1 MKKIFSI
8 FEFYI
13 NSSLHLSFCVLSLI
27 LITNLRLKIDFDY
40 VILFIVFNSTIIVY
54 NFIKYASTLPYYF
67 LVNNDSIKK
76 IQYLSFFCGLCL
88 FCSFFYI
95 NIQTFLFGIF
105 ISIFCV
111 LYAIPFNRSK
121 RNIRNYSRIK
131 IFIVAFCWAAVTV
144 LFPLTVEPEIDYLN
158 ASVLFFQR
166 FIFVVVYTLPFEI
179 RDLKFDS
186 IKLKT
191 IPQLLG
197 LKKTKQ
203 LAYLLLIFF
212 LSMNFVIQSP
222 SMVYL
227 ISDFIIALFTAY
239 LICITKE
246 NQAKHFAS
254 FGVESIPI
262 LWLLIIFCLEL
273 SIG

>member
-88 FCSFFYI
+88 FFSLFYI
-95 NIQTFLFGIF
+95 KIQTFLFGIF

>member
-1 MKKIFSI
+1 VKKISSI

-13 NSSLHLSFCVLSLI
+13 KSSLHLSLSVLALI
-27 LITNLRLKIDFDY
+27 LITSLRLSIEFDSI
-40 VILFIVFNSTIIVY
+40 ILFIVFNATIIVY

-67 LVNNDSIKK
+67 LVNNISIKK

-88 FCSFFYI
+88 FCSLFYI
-95 NIQTFLFGIF
+95 KIQTILFGIF
-105 ISIFCV
+105 MSIFCIIYV
-111 LYAIPFNRSK
+111 IPFNRSK

-144 LFPLTVEPEIDYLN
+144 LFPLTVELEVDYLN
-158 ASVLFFQR
+158 AIILFFQR

-186 IKLKT
+186 IELKT
-191 IPQLLG
+191 IPQLYG

-203 LAYLLLIFF
+203 LAYLLLILF
-212 LSMNFVIQSP
+212 LLINLVIQPLSII
-222 SMVYL
+222 YL
-227 ISDFIIALFTAY
+227 ISDFTIALITARMIY
-239 LICITKE
+239 ITKE

-254 FGVESIPI
+254 FWVESIPI
-262 LWLLIIFCLEL
+262 LWLLIIFLL
-273 SIG
+273 KKSIG

>member
-1 MKKIFSI
+1 MKKISSI

-13 NSSLHLSFCVLSLI
+13 KSSLHLSLCVLALI
-27 LITNLRLKIDFDY
+27 LITNLRLNIEFN
-40 VILFIVFNSTIIVY
+40 VIILFIVFNATIVVY
-54 NFIKYASTLPYYF
+54 NFIKYASILPYYF
-67 LVNNDSIKK
+67 LVNNVSIKK

-88 FCSFFYI
+88 LCSLFYI
-95 NIQTFLFGIF
+95 KIETILFGFF
-105 ISIFCV
+105 ISIFCIIYV
-111 LYAIPFNRSK
+111 IPFNRSK

-144 LFPLTVEPEIDYLN
+144 LFPLAVELEIDYLN
-158 ASVLFFQR
+158 AAILFFQR

-191 IPQLLG
+191 IPQLFG

-203 LAYLLLIFF
+203 LAYLLLILF
-212 LSMNFVIQSP
+212 LLINFVIEPLSII
-222 SMVYL
+222 YL
-227 ISDFIIALFTAY
+227 ISDFIIALITAY
-239 LICITKE
+239 VIYITKE

-254 FGVESIPI
+254 FWVESVPI
-262 LWLLIIFCLEL
+262 LWLLIIFFLEQ